1 MTTTTLSPRTRAP
14 SVWVRGL
21 IAAGIAA
28 DLNTVVFLIASAAGA
43 NMIVAVAGTRMVA
56 MIAPGL
62 AATTFPSRSPAS

>member
-1 MTTTTLSPRTRAP
+1 MTTTTLSPRTR
-14 SVWVRGL
+14 
-21 IAAGIAA
+21 
-28 DLNTVVFLIASAAGA
+28 LIASAAGA